1 MRKSTLAVAA
11 LLATTS
17 LAACGG
23 VDKNAYVE
31 QVTDVQQATQ
41 KEAQELST
49 KMSSAKTPKQV
60 AANLDALGEAVEA
73 NAKKLDAIE
82 APEDVAKQHDAYVAL
97 MNKFGADL
105 EALAAK
111 VEKATP
117 TTVPTILNQASTLTT
132 NLSTGETKI
141 VNEINSALQG

>member
-11 LLATTS
+11 ILATTS

-82 APEDVAKQHDAYVAL
+82 APEDVAAQHQEYVDV
-97 MNKFGADL
+97 MTKFGADL
-105 EALAAK
+105 EELAGK
-111 VEKATP
+111 VAKATP

-132 NLSTGETKI
+132 NLSTSETRI
-141 VNEINSALQG
+141 VNEINDALQG

>member
-1 MRKSTLAVAA
+1 MRKPILALAA
-11 LLATTS
+11 VIATTS

-31 QVTDVQQATQ
+31 QVTNVQQATQ
-41 KEAQELST
+41 KEAQELSS

-82 APEDVAKQHDAYVAL
+82 APEDVAKQHQAYVDL
-97 MNKFGADL
+97 MTKFGTDL

-117 TTVPTILNQASTLTT
+117 TTVPGILSQASTLTT

-141 VNEINSALQG
+141 VNEINSALKG